1 MVPMRARWRFTALSR
16 PLSDEIAGDEIA
28 AAGDLLRDLWS
39 CVNARE
45 IDGVARVLDSAGLT
59 WTWGRVM
66 FFFGPGYCT
75 YTVWIIQG

>member
-1 MVPMRARWRFTALSR
+1 MSETRGGTRDAVPVRARWRFTTLSR

-45 IDGVARVLDSAGLT
+45 IDGAARVNDWIRQVLR
-59 WTWGRVM
+59 GRGV
-66 FFFGPGYCT
+66 
-75 YTVWIIQG
+75 V

>member
-1 MVPMRARWRFTALSR
+1 MLPR

-45 IDGVARVLDSAGLT
+45 IDGAARVNDWIRQVLR
-59 WTWGRVM
+59 GRGV
-66 FFFGPGYCT
+66 
-75 YTVWIIQG
+75 V